1 MNWSSSGSACAGSAR
16 PARGQGRRRPGAG
29 SSGGVQGLPSGARR
43 KQRRGPALV
52 RRADGVH
59 GAVTGPSSRGA
70 GAPLSAAVQGQAFA
84 GDVRRRRSGA
94 ADIPLVGLAAVGR
107 AAAGAPAVGLEDAGA
122 GEDFVPRVTEENR
135 ERGEQDRGERREA
148 DRGGLG
154 SIHSVKDKVGA
165 FLSFPGTGV

>member
-1 MNWSSSGSACAGSAR
+1 MPLCLIPSCESTLLVSCSSPLSLSYPTTWPGARSAR

-84 GDVRRRRSGA
+84 GDVRRRRSGPEELPA
-94 ADIPLVGLAAVGR
+94 VGRAAVGR
-107 AAAGAPAVGLEDAGA
+107 AGSG
-122 GEDFVPRVTEENR
+122 RV
-135 ERGEQDRGERREA
+135 RRS
-148 DRGGLG
+148 GW
-154 SIHSVKDKVGA
+154 KTPT
-165 FLSFPGTGV
+165 PGKMSCHA

>member
-1 MNWSSSGSACAGSAR
+1 
-16 PARGQGRRRPGAG
+16 
-29 SSGGVQGLPSGARR
+29 
-43 KQRRGPALV
+43 
-52 RRADGVH
+52 
-59 GAVTGPSSRGA
+59 
-70 GAPLSAAVQGQAFA
+70 VQGQAFA

-94 ADIPLVGLAAVGR
+94 AEIPLVGLAAVGR

-165 FLSFPGTGV
+165 FLSFPWTGV